1 MQTLELRGL
10 LAEENEA
17 RHIEVQEKAKAMH
30 EFEHAVDELE
40 IIKMDKARLREELS
54 AVGAFEK
61 SPSVHLGACVSYV
74 LDILIAAN
82 VRRRCRRYLRCEDTN
97 SSMRTHMQ

>member
-30 EFEHAVDELE
+30 ELEHALDELE

-54 AVGAFEK
+54 AVGAFGK

-74 LDILIAAN
+74 LDILIGAN
-82 VRRRCRRYLRCEDTN
+82 VRRRCRRYRKKQSLN
-97 SSMRTHMQ
+97 RTLIEPS